1 MAICP
6 RPFALGAQTGSA
18 PRLARPPRPHRRA
31 ERVAPPFCLRKV
43 DHPTSPLCVNCRPAA
58 QSEHHCPLG
67 RRPALVRNPPLGAD
81 PSPAGIATLMLSVG
95 LPVGGAWRTRRL
107 ARASSAPLPHRSPA
121 RETSLHPVSGASPR
135 LLLPPPWSEAER
147 AGSARSASTVEPSP
161 GQPNEFGRCVP
172 APGPTAYARYNA
184 GRATS
189 TAASRNAR
197 RLVPILRHAD
207 PSA

>member
-1 MAICP
+1 MAIRR

-18 PRLARPPRPHRRA
+18 PRLARPPRPRRRA
-31 ERVAPPFCLRKV
+31 EPVAPPFCLRKV
-43 DHPTSPLCVNCRPAA
+43 NHPPTTLRRLSSYCPVRASLSAGPPPSPSP
-58 QSEHHCPLG
+58 QCPLG
-67 RRPALVRNPPLGAD
+67 TD

-95 LPVGGAWRTRRL
+95 LPVGGALRTRRP

-121 RETSLHPVSGASPR
+121 RETNLRRVSGASPR